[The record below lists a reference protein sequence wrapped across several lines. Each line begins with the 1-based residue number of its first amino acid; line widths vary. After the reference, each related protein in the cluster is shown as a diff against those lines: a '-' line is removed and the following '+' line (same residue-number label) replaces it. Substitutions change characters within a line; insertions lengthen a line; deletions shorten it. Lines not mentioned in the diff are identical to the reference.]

1 MTPWW
6 PLSLLGIMFCWQ
18 DVGPGTSG
26 ITLTQ
31 HSTLRTP
38 YQQWNV
44 VVVVVGYVAASLP
57 RWLAT
62 IDGPA
67 LYQSS
72 VWDLKLKR
80 SWVLQQDNDRKHKSK
95 STFAWLKTHTEFSL
109 KPAHELTQFCKEER
123 AKVFENVW
131 KPVVNFKCS
140 KIESNM
146 PCLRSLKNLKSTQI
160 FIVFA
165 HTLCKERLVK
175 ERFFITTITYY
186 KCYQE
191 LTLNVTPC
199 CHWFIFL

>member
-72 VWDLKLKR
+72 VCDLKLKR
-80 SWVLQQDNDRKHKSK
+80 SWVLQQDNDRKAQEQVHLCMAQNPYGIQLETRPWINTVLQRRAGQSVWKC
-95 STFAWLKTHTEFSL
+95 LKTS
-109 KPAHELTQFCKEER
+109 
-123 AKVFENVW
+123 
-131 KPVVNFKCS
+131 FKCS